1 MELTSEDISI
11 ISPGIIPVVRTKQA
25 VMVYYDETEIHRCP
39 DIGKGYQLIN
49 QQNRITSPGQDEVKY
64 LLGGGENPTGEGL
77 YQIFSRKRTM
87 EVQSYLQTLCEMLDE
102 YFIFWVWDNAK
113 THTTDML
120 CPFFDAYAQQIYP
133 VFLPTYSP
141 WLNKIER
148 LWRQMRADVTRN
160 SFFASI
166 ADTCQTVIDWLGNV
180 SYQKFMS
187 LMGIDFD
194 RFPHLQ
200 EFMI

>member
-1 MELTSEDISI
+1 
-11 ISPGIIPVVRTKQA
+11 
-25 VMVYYDETEIHRCP
+25 
-39 DIGKGYQLIN
+39 
-49 QQNRITSPGQDEVKY
+49 
-64 LLGGGENPTGEGL
+64 
-77 YQIFSRKRTM
+77 M
-87 EVQSYLQTLCEMLDE
+87 EVQSYLQSLCEMLSE
-102 YFIFWVWDNAK
+102 YFIFLIWDNAK

-120 CPFFDAYAQQIYP
+120 CPFFDADAQQIYP

-160 SFFASI
+160 SFFPSI
-166 ADTCQTVIDWLGNV
+166 ADTCQNVIDWLGNV
-180 SYQKFMS
+180 SYNKFMS

-200 EFMI
+200 EYMI

>member
-64 LLGGGENPTGEGL
+64 LLGGVVYPTGEGL
-77 YQIFSRKRTM
+77 YQIFDRKRTM

-102 YFIFWVWDNAK
+102 YFIFLIWDNAS

-180 SYQKFMS
+180 SYHKFMS

>member
-1 MELTSEDISI
+1 
-11 ISPGIIPVVRTKQA
+11 
-25 VMVYYDETEIHRCP
+25 MVYYDETEMHWCA

-49 QQNRITSPGQDEVKY
+49 EQNRITSPGQDEVSY
-64 LLGGGENPTGEGL
+64 LLGGVVYPTGEGL

-87 EVQSYLQTLCEMLDE
+87 EVESYLQSLCEMLDK
-102 YFIFWVWDNAK
+102 YFIFLIWDNAS

-160 SFFASI
+160 SFFPSI
-166 ADTCQTVIDWLGNV
+166 ADTCQNVIDWLGNV
-180 SYQKFMS
+180 SYHKFMS

-200 EFMI
+200 EYMI